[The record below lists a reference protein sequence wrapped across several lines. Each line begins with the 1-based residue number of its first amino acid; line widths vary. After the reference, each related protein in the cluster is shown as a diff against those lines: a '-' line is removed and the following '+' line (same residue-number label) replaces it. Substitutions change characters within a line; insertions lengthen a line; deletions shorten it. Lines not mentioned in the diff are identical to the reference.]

1 MTNLHSGNPV
11 VSFELKNLEVAY
23 EKQVALK
30 CEEAR
35 FTGNIHALIGHNGAG
50 KSTFLKTILGLLV
63 PKSGSIVVDFARD
76 GTSHELLK
84 PEESIAYC
92 PESGSVFSD
101 ITVRQYVEL
110 WCRLKT
116 KDPKYYKNSDGA
128 KVMEYL
134 DIEPLMGKLGRE
146 LSKGQ
151 RRRVQTAIGF
161 LISPKLFLIDE
172 PFDGLDVER
181 THRLTSLIKLF
192 SQKMTFV
199 VSSHRMDVMERLAD
213 YVIVFYQGRLRA
225 SGSVSEVAESLA
237 GSTFV
242 LETDSEH
249 PRLQEQLSSRWPDT
263 VVNSHGGYLTLTGE
277 GLDLDQVRL
286 VASMGPSKIRTVS
299 PTLVDAMTYHL
310 KTSLS

>member
-1 MTNLHSGNPV
+1 MTNFHSGNPV
-11 VSFELKNLEVAY
+11 VTFTLDNLEVAY
-23 EKQVALK
+23 EKQIALK
-30 CEEAR
+30 CEKAI
-35 FTGNIHALIGHNGAG
+35 FSGNVLALIGHNGAG
-50 KSTFLKTILGLLV
+50 KSTFLKTILGLLM
-63 PKSGSIVVDFARD
+63 PKTGSIEVNFTRD
-76 GTSHELLK
+76 GVSYEKLK

-116 KDPKYYKNSDGA
+116 KDPKHYKSPEGVE
-128 KVMEYL
+128 VMEYL
-134 DIEPLMGKLGRE
+134 DMNPLMRKLGRE

-172 PFDGLDVER
+172 PFDGLDVQR
-181 THRLTSLIKLF
+181 THRLTSLIRLF

-213 YVIVFYQGRLRA
+213 YVVVFYQGQLRA
-225 SGSVSEVAESLA
+225 SGSVSHVTQSLA
-237 GSTFV
+237 GSTLV
-242 LETDSEH
+242 LETDLDH
-249 PRLQEQLSSRWPDT
+249 ARLQEELSLRWPNS
-263 VVNSHGGYLTLTGE
+263 VINSHGGYLTLTGE
-277 GLDLDQVRL
+277 GIDLEQVKM
-286 VASMGPSKIRTVS
+286 VASLGSGKIRTVS

>member
-1 MTNLHSGNPV
+1 MTILHSGNPV

-23 EKQVALK
+23 EKQVALR
-30 CEEAR
+30 CEDAC

-50 KSTFLKTILGLLV
+50 KSTFLKTILGLLL
-63 PKSGSIVVDFARD
+63 PKNGSIEVNFTTD
-76 GTSHELLK
+76 GTRYDKLK

-116 KDPKYYKNSDGA
+116 RDPKYYKSSEGME
-128 KVMEYL
+128 VMEYL
-134 DIEPLMGKLGRE
+134 DMEPLMGKLGRE

-172 PFDGLDVER
+172 PFDGLDVQR
-181 THRLTSLIKLF
+181 THRLTSLIRLF

-213 YVIVFYQGRLRA
+213 FVIVFYRGRLRA
-225 SGSVSEVAESLA
+225 SGSVSEVTESLA

-242 LETDSEH
+242 LETNSDH
-249 PRLQEQLSSRWPDT
+249 VRLQEELSLKWPKS
-263 VVNSHGGYLTLTGE
+263 VINSHGGYLTLTGE
-277 GLDLDQVRL
+277 GIDSGQVGK
-286 VASMGPSKIRTVS
+286 VANIETGKIRVVP

>member
-1 MTNLHSGNPV
+1 MNNLHSGNPI
-11 VSFELKNLEVAY
+11 VSFNLKNLEVAY
-23 EKQVALK
+23 EKQVALR
-30 CEEAR
+30 CEEAC
-35 FTGNIHALIGHNGAG
+35 FTGNVHALIGHNGAG

-63 PKSGSIVVDFARD
+63 PKTGYIEVNFATD
-76 GTSHELLK
+76 GTRYEKLK

-116 KDPKYYKNSDGA
+116 KDPKFYKSSEGME
-128 KVMEYL
+128 VMEYL
-134 DIEPLMGKLGRE
+134 DMDPLMGKLGRE

-172 PFDGLDVER
+172 PFDGLDVQR

-199 VSSHRMDVMERLAD
+199 VSSHRMDVMERLSD
-213 YVIVFYQGRLRA
+213 YVIVFYCGRLRA
-225 SGSVSEVAESLA
+225 CGSVPEVTESLA

-242 LETDSEH
+242 LEINTDH
-249 PRLQEQLSSRWPDT
+249 MRLQEELSLKWPKS

-277 GLDLDQVRL
+277 GIELEHVEKI
-286 VASMGPSKIRTVS
+286 ANMEAGKIRVVP

-310 KTSLS
+310 KTSMS